1 MDDDLLEQ
9 VILEIISRI
18 KVKGKTKYAVYT
30 KNIPDGETHRR
41 RLGVHSTMAGARR
54 QLAAIE
60 ISKHKRG

>member
-1 MDDDLLEQ
+1 MEDALLEK
-9 VILEIISRI
+9 VILEIIRQIS
-18 KVKGKTKYAVYT
+18 VKGEKKFAVYT
-30 KNIPDGETHRR
+30 KNIPDGEKHRR